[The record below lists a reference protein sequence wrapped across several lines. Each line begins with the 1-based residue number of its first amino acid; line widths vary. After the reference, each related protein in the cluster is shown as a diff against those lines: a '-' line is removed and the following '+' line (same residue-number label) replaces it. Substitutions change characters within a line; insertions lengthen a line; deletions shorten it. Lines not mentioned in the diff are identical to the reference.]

1 MRQTHN
7 LVQGTEAWHQY
18 RATHLNASD
27 APAMMGVS
35 PYKTRAQLVK
45 EYATGISQEVTGEM
59 QRRFDEGHST
69 ENAARALIEEQIGE
83 ELYPVVMSYE
93 ADGLKLSA
101 SLDGMTIDGSTIFEH
116 KLANATNVP
125 QVEAGQVPD
134 QYRWQLTQQLL
145 VSGAEKCIFAVSKG
159 TEETLR
165 LCEFTLDQSDV
176 AKLLAGWKQ
185 FLADVQAYQPE
196 TPKAAPKI
204 EAIKDLPA
212 LVVDIAGTV
221 KSSNLAVYRAR
232 ADDFLA
238 TIKTDLVTDDDFAN
252 AENMVKFC
260 DRVEKELK
268 TAKKQAQSQAAEI
281 DELFRTIDEIAE
293 GFRQKRLTLE
303 KNVSAKKDALKID
316 IMRGAQKK
324 LDEFLAGIN
333 AEFGKPFVSVAADF
347 AGAGKGKKSLAGLQD
362 AVDSEL
368 SNAKIAATERAATVR
383 ANLKLIEEAKRPDL
397 LDHDIIVLANKV
409 TSDLADTIAARIAKA
424 EAVAKAAAVT
434 AGVATVSAVAVGS
447 GGGLSGAA
455 TSIKAPNPFE
465 DDEDVISAIV
475 ARVRELPKKQ
485 QLEVLNFALSLR
497 KAA

>member
-7 LVQGTEAWHQY
+7 LVQGTPEWYQY
-18 RATHLNASD
+18 RTTHLNASD

-45 EYATGISQEVTGEM
+45 EYATSIAQEVTGEM
-59 QRRFDEGHST
+59 QRRFDEGHNT
-69 ENAARALIEEQIGE
+69 EEAARYLIEEQIGE
-83 ELYPVVMSYE
+83 ELYPIVMSYE
-93 ADGLKLSA
+93 VDGLKLSA
-101 SLDGMTIDGSTIFEH
+101 SLDGLTMDGETLFEH

-125 QVEAGQVPD
+125 EVEAGRVPE
-134 QYRWQLTQQLL
+134 QYRWQLTHQLL
-145 VSGAEKCIFAVSKG
+145 VSGAKTCIFAVSKG

-165 LCEFTLDQSDV
+165 SCEFTLEQSDV

-196 TPKAAPKI
+196 VQKAAPKI
-204 EAIKDLPA
+204 EAIKELPA
-212 LVVDIAGTV
+212 LIVNITGAVN
-221 KSSNLAVYRAR
+221 SSNLAVYRAT

-238 TIKTDLVTDDDFAN
+238 TVKTDLLTDDDFAN

-303 KNVSAKKDALKID
+303 KTVSAKKDSLKID

-333 AEFGKPFVSVAADF
+333 AEFGKSFVSVSADF
-347 AGAGKGKKSLAGLQD
+347 AGAGKGKKSLAGLQE
-362 AVDSEL
+362 AVSGAL
-368 SNAKIAATERAATVR
+368 ANAKIAATERAAIVR
-383 ANLKLIEEAKRPDL
+383 ANLILIAEANRPDL
-397 LDHDIIVLANKV
+397 FDHDIIVLANKV

-424 EAVAKAAAVT
+424 EAVAKAAAEQSKPIAPVVE
-434 AGVATVSAVAVGS
+434 APVRAV
-447 GGGLSGAA
+447 
-455 TSIKAPNPFE
+455 KAPNPFE
-465 DDEDVISAIV
+465 DDEDVISAII
-475 ARVRELPKKQ
+475 ARVRELPNKQ
-485 QLEVLNFALSLR
+485 QLEVLNFAISLR